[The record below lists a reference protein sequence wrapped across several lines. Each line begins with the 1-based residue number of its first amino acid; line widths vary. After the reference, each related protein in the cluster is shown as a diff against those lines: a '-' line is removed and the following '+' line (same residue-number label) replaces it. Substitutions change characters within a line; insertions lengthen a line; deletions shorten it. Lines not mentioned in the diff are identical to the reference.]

1 MRRQSVKRR
10 KSFRISPGQVIPLSF
25 LALILFGTLLL
36 MLPFAAAPGGK
47 HDFVTAL
54 SKMES
59 FINTYP
65 GNSAARKEYT
75 FLKSRVQEIES
86 IPEDISQDVW
96 DDIIRQWEEEEAAGT
111 DEEVYEE
118 EYYEEDEGWIYDE
131 VTGEYYDPEELE
143 GVYYGAYTEENY

>member
-1 MRRQSVKRR
+1 MALLGKLTQQSHCLACPAERAKP
-10 KSFRISPGQVIPLSF
+10 SQATPLDVTHQD
-25 LALILFGTLLL
+25 LAQDGLHLWIKLSIIGRTAYYQSIIL
-36 MLPFAAAPGGK
+36 
-47 HDFVTAL
+47 
-54 SKMES
+54 
-59 FINTYP
+59 
-65 GNSAARKEYT
+65 
-75 FLKSRVQEIES
+75 
-86 IPEDISQDVW
+86 EDISQDVW